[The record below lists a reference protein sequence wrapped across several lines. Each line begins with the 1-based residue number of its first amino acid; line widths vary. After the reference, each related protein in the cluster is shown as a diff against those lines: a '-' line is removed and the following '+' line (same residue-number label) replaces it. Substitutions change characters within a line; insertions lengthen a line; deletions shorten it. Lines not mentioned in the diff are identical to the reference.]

1 MSVHRVFL
9 PQEALD
15 IWLSEDR
22 VEVEGDIMTL
32 KPERQRFKLKTALRF
47 LEELAGGGDEADL
60 VGKVKDLDQL
70 TELGGEHQADSV
82 ILGDNAYQVVEGFVG
97 EPLYEDEP
105 AGTGMSLE
113 EAAQAALGDSGE
125 KKSSGEIDLLARFF
139 LSGK

>member
-1 MSVHRVFL
+1 MGVHRVFL
-9 PQEALD
+9 PQETLD

-22 VEVEGDIMTL
+22 VEVDGDVMTL
-32 KPERQRFKLKTALRF
+32 KPERQRFKLKTAVRF
-47 LEELAGGGDEADL
+47 LEEVAGGGDDADL

-97 EPLYEDEP
+97 EPLYEGVA
-105 AGTGMSLE
+105 AGTGVSLE
-113 EAAQAALGDSGE
+113 EAAQAAFGDSGE
-125 KKSSGEIDLLARFF
+125 TSSGEVDLLARFF

>member
-9 PQEALD
+9 PQETLD

-22 VEVEGDIMTL
+22 VEVEGDVMTL
-32 KPERQRFKLKTALRF
+32 KPERQRFKLKTAVRF

-97 EPLYEDEP
+97 EPIYEEEP

-113 EAAQAALGDSGE
+113 EAAQAALGDSAE
-125 KKSSGEIDLLARFF
+125 RSSGEIDLLARFF